1 MTDWPGIIGPVAEA
15 LLGEPTKRA
24 RDEWRYRTRGSLAVH
39 VGGERAGTWRDWE
52 ADTGGGVLALVEHE
66 RGCDKAAALDW
77 LESAGF
83 VESRDRERPVR
94 RPEPFPRSR
103 THERTPLTPKSRPG
117 GAGGASAGDPTP
129 DPADI
134 APDPRAA
141 LVAQLWARSVPAD
154 ATPGR
159 LYLALRLAWPPHG
172 IGPDLPATVRWLA
185 HEASPGSDR
194 AAKWY
199 GLPDGAA
206 GALVFAWCRPG
217 DADPDPRAVSMEAI
231 GAAGERIEPR
241 WRRTFGTRAGAVFE
255 ARAPRGG
262 DSPVHVAEGEAD
274 ALALALAP
282 WCGAGG
288 VYAAGGTAGMRT
300 DPERF
305 AALTSGP
312 VVLHADDGEGGGGA
326 AAKAQARIQAT
337 GRGCRV
343 EWYRDGDPNDELA
356 AYLIERAAIREF
368 DGGAT
373 REDADRGAWHDLL
386 SEVSNDGR

>member
-1 MTDWPGIIGPVAEA
+1 MMAREREPLPSWADWSDRADALGLRLRSAELIGPCPSC
-15 LLGEPTKRA
+15 GGTDRFHI
-24 RDEWRYRTRGSLAVH
+24 RRRGPDAM
-39 VGGERAGTWRDWE
+39 VGCRGCID
-52 ADTGGGVLALVEHE
+52 GGGTGFGSVIRAAFPE
-66 RGCDKAAALDW
+66 R
-77 LESAGF
+77 F
-83 VESRDRERPVR
+83 DRERPVR
-94 RPEPFPRSR
+94 RPESASVPFPQSR
-103 THERTPLTPKSRPG
+103 THERTSRTPELRPG
-117 GAGGASAGDPTP
+117 GACGASAGDPTP

-134 APDPRAA
+134 PDPRAA

-172 IGPDLPATVRWLA
+172 IGPELPAAVRWLA
-185 HEASPGSDR
+185 CEASPGSDR

-206 GALVFAWCRPG
+206 GALIFAWCRPG
-217 DADPDPRAVSMEAI
+217 DADPRAVTVIAVSAK
-231 GAAGERIEPR
+231 GERLPAWLNGPKVREA
-241 WRRTFGTRAGAVFE
+241 GTRAGTVFE
-255 ARAPRGG
+255 ARAPSSGA
-262 DSPVHVAEGEAD
+262 DAAHVAEGEAD
-274 ALALALAP
+274 ALALVP

-288 VYAAGGTAGMRT
+288 VYAAGGTTGMRT

-326 AAKAQARIQAT
+326 VAKAQARIQAT

-373 REDADRGAWHDLL
+373 REDADRGAWRDLL

>member
-1 MTDWPGIIGPVAEA
+1 MAEREPVPSWADWCDRSDALGLRMDSGELVGPCPSCGGDDRFHIRRRGPDA
-15 LLGEPTKRA
+15 LVGC
-24 RDEWRYRTRGSLAVH
+24 RGCI
-39 VGGERAGTWRDWE
+39 D
-52 ADTGGGVLALVEHE
+52 GGGTGFGAVLRAAFPE
-66 RGCDKAAALDW
+66 R
-77 LESAGF
+77 S
-83 VESRDRERPVR
+83 ERVR
-94 RPEPFPRSR
+94 RPERPVGAISRSR
-103 THERTPLTPKSRPG
+103 THGRKVRT
-117 GAGGASAGDPTP
+117 ASDPTP

-172 IGPDLPATVRWLA
+172 IGPELPAAVRWLDA
-185 HEASPGSDR
+185 NTAPGKAP

-206 GALVFAWCRPG
+206 GALAFVWR
-217 DADPDPRAVSMEAI
+217 DTHTEDPDPRAVSMEAI

-274 ALALALAP
+274 ALALVLAP
-282 WCGAGG
+282 WRGPGG
-288 VYAAGGTAGMRT
+288 VYAAGGTPGLRT

-305 AALTSGP
+305 AQLGSGP
-312 VVLHADDGEGGGGA
+312 VVIHADEGGQGCKA
-326 AAKAQARIQAT
+326 AGEAQARIQSA
-337 GRGCRV
+337 GRECRV
-343 EWYRDGDPNDELA
+343 EWYAGDPADALA
-356 AYLIERAAIREF
+356 EWIGARAAIREYE
-368 DGGAT
+368 GGEA
-373 REDADRGAWHDLL
+373 REAADRGAWHDLL
-386 SEVSNDGR
+386 SEGSPDGP

>member
-39 VGGERAGTWRDWE
+39 VSGERAGTWRDWE

-94 RPEPFPRSR
+94 REPRTSPLLSTPEP
-103 THERTPLTPKSRPG
+103 
-117 GAGGASAGDPTP
+117 
-129 DPADI
+129 ADTG
-134 APDPRAA
+134 PDPRAA
-141 LVAQLWARSVPAD
+141 LVAQLWACAVPPD
-154 ATPGR
+154 PTPGR
-159 LYLALRLAWPPHG
+159 LYLALRFAWPPAG
-172 IGPDLPATVRWLA
+172 IGPDLPTTVRWLA
-185 HEASPGSDR
+185 HEEAPGSDR

-231 GAAGERIEPR
+231 DATGERLEPR
-241 WRRTFGTRAGAVFE
+241 WRRTFGTRAGTVFE
-255 ARAPRGG
+255 ARAPSRGT
-262 DSPVHVAEGEAD
+262 DPAHVAEGEVD

-282 WCGAGG
+282 WCAPGG
-288 VYAAGGTAGMRT
+288 VYAAGGTSGMRT

-305 AALTSGP
+305 TVLSGGP
-312 VVLHADDGEGGGGA
+312 VVLHADGKPQGA
-326 AAKAQARIQAT
+326 AAASYAKARIQAT
-337 GRGCRV
+337 GRECRI
-343 EWYRDGDPNDELA
+343 ERYAPRGEDGDPAAALA
-356 AYLIERAAIREF
+356 GWIGERAAILEF

-373 REDADRGAWHDLL
+373 RDDADRGAWHDLL
-386 SEVSNDGR
+386 RGTER